1 MGWENRKHRPYY
13 YRKSREGGRVVS
25 TYVRSGPLSEFIAL
39 QDEGARLIEEWK
51 RVGVWLFQSDYEAAE
66 AAYDALSELVDERV
80 DLVLTALGYRKRH
93 GEWRRCRAA
102 RPSLSVEPVTIE
114 PTTPEPTTPSVPMSN
129 TTTPSQERAAIRAAL
144 TKNSTTME
152 SALQEARH
160 LKMNIETALA
170 QGKHEEYNYYLTRL
184 REALRERPALW
195 GRADEHVRQ
204 TADAFLFAFTKNDDA
219 LRPVVL
225 NALADL
231 LDELGYGT
239 CPPLER
245 LLVERVALAWLACR
259 ATDWCYRALAFRTE
273 PGAEGR
279 ESKEPE
285 HGPYWERRAAAAD
298 RRLERAVESLAR
310 TRKLVRATKGVQRE
324 YASLSAPAASEPVSG
339 TVNDGSEDAAVEDRA
354 VGEPGRDE
362 SATADRIT
370 VDMVQGVL
378 DAMAAEE
385 ATAEAAAGR
394 RTEKEEAPDDEDDV
408 CYLDVMDEWS
418 AAGKDL
424 RVLQRATWAGLEP
437 WREGFDTTPFEDG
450 NFDPCAYSDEPYL
463 GQ

>member
-1 MGWENRKHRPYY
+1 
-13 YRKSREGGRVVS
+13 
-25 TYVRSGPLSEFIAL
+25 
-39 QDEGARLIEEWK
+39 
-51 RVGVWLFQSDYEAAE
+51 
-66 AAYDALSELVDERV
+66 
-80 DLVLTALGYRKRH
+80 
-93 GEWRRCRAA
+93 
-102 RPSLSVEPVTIE
+102 
-114 PTTPEPTTPSVPMSN
+114 
-129 TTTPSQERAAIRAAL
+129 
-144 TKNSTTME
+144 ME
-152 SALQEARH
+152 STLQEARN
-160 LKMNIETALA
+160 LKMNMETALR
-170 QGKHEEYNYYLTRL
+170 QGRHEEYNAYLIRL

-204 TADAFLFAFTKNDDA
+204 TADAFLLAFTKNDDA

-279 ESKEPE
+279 RARSPST
-285 HGPYWERRAAAAD
+285 GRTGSAGRRRRIGGWSGRWSRWRGRGSSCARRRACSGSTPRSRPRRPRSRSRERSTTGVRIRPWKTGLRANRLRDEPASAD
-298 RRLERAVESLAR
+298 RA
-310 TRKLVRATKGVQRE
+310 
-324 YASLSAPAASEPVSG
+324 
-339 TVNDGSEDAAVEDRA
+339 
-354 VGEPGRDE
+354 
-362 SATADRIT
+362 T

-450 NFDPCAYSDEPYL
+450 NFDPGAYSDEPYL